1 MQKFLRILVV
11 ILLFMMCLLIGAKLA
26 NISLEGDQSTV
37 KQPGAQENLQHRL
50 LVFVVDELNDNNP
63 NLISVW
69 SVIIYYQDA
78 KGIMF
83 IPLTD
88 NTMEDFREYK
98 RSFLLKENKF
108 PQDKSLKFFN
118 TKFKTRWD
126 ATIVLDDYAK
136 KYLIGWLNQTSDIN
150 NTFEN
155 LEIDIVDQLC
165 ATLTSRQEN
174 SLESP
179 DWNLIIPAHFS
190 TDLTFENMQEL
201 WQKLGS
207 SEEFLCEQIQ
217 Y

>member
-26 NISLEGDQSTV
+26 NISLEGDQSTF

-136 KYLIGWLNQTSDIN
+136 KYLIGWLNQTSEIN
-150 NTFEN
+150 NTFEY
-155 LEIDIVDQLC
+155 LEIDIIDQLC
-165 ATLTSRQEN
+165 TTLTSRQEN
-174 SLESP
+174 LLKSP
-179 DWNLIIPAHFS
+179 DWNLIIPAHFT

-201 WQKLGS
+201 WQKLGF
-207 SEEFLCEQIQ
+207 SEEFLCDQVRH
-217 Y
+217 